1 MRKSFLIHEEIR
13 KCLFTLQTIPSE
25 FHFLYEENLIFFFIS
40 VLLVT
45 FVYLHVLW
53 TASIALPEA
62 GTVQQVGVGAELH
75 AITTVPA
82 R

>member
-1 MRKSFLIHEEIR
+1 M
-13 KCLFTLQTIPSE
+13 TLQPIPSE
-25 FHFLYEENLIFFFIS
+25 FPYDRYEENFIFFFIS

-75 AITTVPA
+75 AIATVPA
-82 R
+82 W